1 MPMPF
6 YLLPYL
12 HVLSFMILFGA
23 LLVEHL
29 MFRPEF
35 TAGNAR
41 TLMRVGIVYGLAAL
55 STLTTGILR
64 MIFYGKGV
72 DYYMS
77 NSIFVT
83 KALTF
88 FAVATLSIV
97 PTALFLSWRKDI
109 NAGTRPVVDPG
120 KQRLVIV
127 ILRLEILGFLI
138 MPLLAVMMARGAG

>member
-1 MPMPF
+1 MPMSF

-12 HVLSFMILFGA
+12 HVLSFMILFSA

-41 TLMRVGIVYGLAAL
+41 TLMRVDMVYGFAAF
-55 STLTTGILR
+55 STLTTGVLR
-64 MIFYGKGV
+64 IIYFGNGV

-77 NSIFVT
+77 NSIFIA
-83 KALTF
+83 KAIIF

-97 PTALFLSWRKDI
+97 PTALFLSWRKDVK
-109 NAGTRPVVDPG
+109 AGTRPVVDPG
-120 KQRLVIV
+120 RQRLVII
-127 ILRLEILGFLI
+127 ILRIEILGFLVI
-138 MPLLAVMMARGAG
+138 PLLAVMMARGIG

>member
-1 MPMPF
+1 MPMSF

-12 HVLSFMILFGA
+12 HILSFMILFSA

-41 TLMRVGIVYGLAAL
+41 TLMRVDRVYGFAAL

-64 MIFYGKGV
+64 MIYYGKGV

-77 NSIFVT
+77 NSIFVA
-83 KALTF
+83 KATIF

-97 PTALFLSWRKDI
+97 PTALFFSWRKDVK
-109 NAGTRPVVDPG
+109 AGTRPVVDPR
-120 KQRLVIV
+120 KQRLVINV
-127 ILRLEILGFLI
+127 LRIEILGFLV